1 MVEEK
6 VIQREIEKERRA
18 VRRETGNCSDK
29 KKLERRRG
37 REVRE
42 SEKEREREVSRSEDC

>member
-1 MVEEK
+1 MAKER

-18 VRRETGNCSDK
+18 VRRETGNDSDK

-37 REVRE
+37 REIG
-42 SEKEREREVSRSEDC
+42 K